1 VLSLPT
7 FFILHHDSALL
18 PFGISSVTCLST
30 IHFVGHSRK
39 PIYLTF
45 ETGLRLSDTDNTSA
59 LEASIQ
65 GDVNI
70 NTQKASTAQIHGIT
84 IEQLITSDKVSLF
97 FSVVG
102 NCSHVSWLLISQRPI
117 LIAEIPKAHHGF
129 HQCVHRDA

>member
-1 VLSLPT
+1 LSWQAS
-7 FFILHHDSALL
+7 SAAHLQTSSSSTSVCFPYPL
-18 PFGISSVTCLST
+18 SSSSITIQLFCPSASPSVTCLST
-30 IHFVGHSRK
+30 IRFVGHSRK

-45 ETGLRLSDTDNTSA
+45 ETGLRLSDTDNPSA

-84 IEQLITSDKVSLF
+84 IQQLITSDKVSLF

-102 NCSHVSWLLISQRPI
+102 NCSHVS
-117 LIAEIPKAHHGF
+117 
-129 HQCVHRDA
+129 